1 MSETNKLNK
10 TPTINRKA
18 LAKMMADWNDD
29 YLVYECSDILDI
41 FTEVIEQLIKDGRTI
56 ALDGFGTFQPKINP
70 AFTTASL
77 KSGTLEMV
85 DYPGS
90 TTLKFTPAVS
100 LQKRIKEYTK
110 STNNTT
116 STKEKVDEVSSD

>member
-1 MSETNKLNK
+1 MTSK

-18 LAKMMADWNDD
+18 LAKMMAEWNEE
-29 YLVYECSDILDI
+29 YLVYECEDMLDT
-41 FTEVIEQLIKDGRTI
+41 FTEVIEQLIKDGRTV

-90 TTLKFTPAVS
+90 TTMKFMPAVS
-100 LQKRIKEYTK
+100 LQKRIKSY
-110 STNNTT
+110 
-116 STKEKVDEVSSD
+116 TKEKSNDVSSD

>member
-1 MSETNKLNK
+1 MSKSQN
-10 TPTINRKA
+10 INRKA
-18 LAKMMADWNDD
+18 LATMMSEWNET
-29 YLVYECSDILDI
+29 YLVYECSDMLDI
-41 FTEVIEQLIKDGRTI
+41 FTEVIEQLVKDGRTI

-70 AFTTASL
+70 PFTTASL

-90 TTLKFTPAVS
+90 TTMKFTPAAS

-110 STNNTT
+110 
-116 STKEKVDEVSSD
+116 EKTDEVS

>member
-1 MSETNKLNK
+1 MTSK
-10 TPTINRKA
+10 TSAINRKA
-18 LAKMMADWNDD
+18 LAKMMAELSPD

-41 FTEVIEQLIKDGRTI
+41 FTEVIEQLVKEGHII

-90 TTLKFTPAVS
+90 VTMKFTPAVS

-110 STNNTT
+110 EKTN
-116 STKEKVDEVSSD
+116 EVS

>member
-1 MSETNKLNK
+1 MSKTNNVLV
-10 TPTINRKA
+10 INRKV
-18 LAKMMADWNDD
+18 LAKMMAEWNEE

-41 FTEVIEQLIKDGRTI
+41 FTEVIEQLVKEGYTI

-90 TTLKFTPAVS
+90 TTMKFTPAVS
-100 LQKRIKEYTK
+100 MQKRIKSY
-110 STNNTT
+110 
-116 STKEKVDEVSSD
+116 TKEKTDEIS

>member
-1 MSETNKLNK
+1 MSKDK
-10 TPTINRKA
+10 PFNRKG
-18 LAKMMADWNDD
+18 LAQFMTASSPD
-29 YLVYECSDILDI
+29 YLTYEYEDFIDV
-41 FTEVIEQLIKDGRTI
+41 FTAVIEKLIKEGNTI
-56 ALDGFGTFQPKINP
+56 ALDGFGSFQPKINP

-90 TTLKFTPAVS
+90 TTMKFTPAVS

-110 STNNTT
+110 EN
-116 STKEKVDEVSSD
+116 KDEVS

>member
-1 MSETNKLNK
+1 MSELNK
-10 TPTINRKA
+10 TPAINRKV
-18 LAKMMADWNDD
+18 LAKMMAEWNEE
-29 YLVYECSDILDI
+29 YLVYECSDMLDV
-41 FTEVIEQLIKDGRTI
+41 FTEVIEQLIKEGHTI

-90 TTLKFTPAVS
+90 VTMKFTPAVS
-100 LQKRIKEYTK
+100 LQKRIKSYTK
-110 STNNTT
+110 ERT
-116 STKEKVDEVSSD
+116 DEVS

>member
-1 MSETNKLNK
+1 MSK
-10 TPTINRKA
+10 TPAINRKT
-18 LAKMMADWNDD
+18 LASMMAEISSD
-29 YLVYECSDILDI
+29 YLVYECSDMLDI
-41 FTEVIEQLIKDGRTI
+41 FTEVIEQLVKEGHTI
-56 ALDGFGTFQPKINP
+56 ALDGFGSFQPKINP

-100 LQKRIKEYTK
+100 MQKRIKSY
-110 STNNTT
+110 
-116 STKEKVDEVSSD
+116 TKEKTDDISSN

>member
-1 MSETNKLNK
+1 MSELNK
-10 TPTINRKA
+10 TPAINRKT
-18 LAKMMADWNDD
+18 LAKVMSEWNED
-29 YLVYECSDILDI
+29 YLLYECEDMLDT
-41 FTEVIEQLIKDGRTI
+41 FTEVIEQLIKDGRMI

-90 TTLKFTPAVS
+90 TTMKFTPAVS
-100 LQKRIKEYTK
+100 MQKRIKSY
-110 STNNTT
+110 
-116 STKEKVDEVSSD
+116 TKEKTNEIS

>member
-1 MSETNKLNK
+1 MHKANK
-10 TPTINRKA
+10 TQAINRKV
-18 LAKMMADWNDD
+18 LAKMMSEWNEE
-29 YLVYECSDILDI
+29 YLVYECEDMLDT
-41 FTEVIEQLIKDGRTI
+41 FTEVIEQLIKDGRTV

-77 KSGTLEMV
+77 KTGTLEMV

-90 TTLKFTPAVS
+90 VTMKFTPAVS

-110 STNNTT
+110 
-116 STKEKVDEVSSD
+116 EKSNDVT

>member
-1 MSETNKLNK
+1 MTSK
-10 TPTINRKA
+10 TPAINRKA
-18 LAKMMADWNDD
+18 LAGMMAELSPD

-41 FTEVIEQLIKDGRTI
+41 FTEVIEQLVKEGHTI

-90 TTLKFTPAVS
+90 VTMKFTPAVS
-100 LQKRIKEYTK
+100 LQKRIKSY
-110 STNNTT
+110 
-116 STKEKVDEVSSD
+116 TKEKTDEVS